1 MASTTITD
9 TLNPLAFKQ
18 EFVPLVRALRNLLR
32 TLWSTK
38 GRQTLTL
45 LTVAPVIVVVV
56 RAEGVRVDVA
66 AVVAPFVGPC
76 VTAFVAA
83 FVVAFV
89 VVVVVVVIVCGATND
104 GAAVLAGV

>member
-45 LTVAPVIVVVV
+45 LTVAIVIVICATVAAQVALNAWNRVRLIEPNKALPVV
-56 RAEGVRVDVA
+56 RRSERQFELDAL
-66 AVVAPFVGPC
+66 
-76 VTAFVAA
+76 
-83 FVVAFV
+83 
-89 VVVVVVVIVCGATND
+89 CGCD
-104 GAAVLAGV
+104 L